1 MAKRIITSAS
11 AERRL
16 LAARTWLADQARGDR
31 EILVL
36 APTRGAA
43 DDLLYRAC
51 PAGAGLLGV
60 HRLTPL
66 QLASDLATRP
76 LAAQGRVPVTHLGIE
91 ALAARS
97 IALCGQAGK
106 LSYFNP
112 VIDAPGLARALAAT
126 LRELRAYAVD
136 GRALAATGP
145 PGRDLSHL
153 VATYEEELKR
163 WSLADEALLLGLAG
177 QEIERATHRLVGLPL
192 LVLDG
197 SPLALTERRFLAPLV
212 DLAPDAVATVAAG
225 DDEGRAALEE
235 IFQVAAEELEPAHAG
250 RATSK
255 LERLRRR
262 VFQPEIPADADE
274 APDADDSSVLF
285 LAAPGE
291 GRETIEIARRIRG
304 LVDEGLEFDSV
315 AILLRDPEAY
325 LPLVE
330 EALRRAE
337 IPACFTRGTARPH
350 PSGRAFLALL
360 ACAGENYSASRF
372 AEYLS
377 LGEVPEVDEAGAP
390 PIKEVPWVEPRGDQL
405 VFKSFLPEPTAEDE
419 ESDESTAAA
428 ADGDELAVVAGTLQ
442 TPWKWEELLVD
453 AAVLGGRDRWER
465 RLDGLAAE
473 LEMQIR
479 ELGDEDV
486 GRRKHMARQRD
497 RLAHLKRFALP
508 VVEILA
514 VLPEAASWGD
524 WLDALEQLASRVL
537 RRPEKVLEVLAE
549 LRPMDEVGPVTLDEV
564 HRVLEERLTFLR
576 SDPPERRYGRV
587 LVATIEEARGR
598 GFDTVFLPG
607 LAEGIF
613 PRRASED
620 PLLLDAYRERLGA
633 ALPTQAKR
641 VTRERL
647 LLRIAAG
654 AARSR
659 LVISYPNLDPLRGRA
674 RVPSFYA
681 LDVLRAAEGRLPDLR
696 QLEARAATESAS
708 LLGWPAPRVPQ
719 AAIDAAEYD
728 LSVLE
733 PLLRQPPAD
742 SKGKGRFLLETN
754 DWLGRSL
761 RSRYRRWRPSFSAAD
776 GLVGPDDA
784 TREALTRHRLRNRGY
799 SPTALQNYAT
809 CPYRFLLQAIHR
821 LRPRDQAAPLEQLDP
836 LTRGSLFHEVQF
848 ELLGALRERNLLP
861 MREESLP
868 ELFDLADQTLVR
880 IAGRYEEELAPA
892 IPRVWRSEM
901 VGIRIDLRGWIR
913 AVTGAAEAW
922 RPAYFELSFGLPRQP
937 GHDPASRREEA
948 AVLDGIRLRGSID
961 VVEADDRRGTLRVTD
976 HKTGRA
982 LKRRNLQVGGGE
994 TLQPLLY
1001 ALAVEDLLGRPVASG
1016 RLFYCTRRGEYQAL
1030 EVPLDDGSRKQIAQV
1045 LELIDRAVAEGF
1057 LPAAPRERA
1066 CTWCDY
1072 RLVCGPFE
1080 EMRVKRKKKEQ
1091 LVTLEKLREMP

>member
-1 MAKRIITSAS
+1 MAKRILTSAN
-11 AERRL
+11 AEQRL
-16 LAARTWLADQARGDR
+16 LEARTWLAGQAGDGR

-43 DDLLYRAC
+43 DDLLHRAC
-51 PAGAGLLGV
+51 PAGSGLLGI
-60 HRLTPL
+60 HRVTPV
-66 QLASDLATRP
+66 QLAADLATRP

-97 IALCGQAGK
+97 IALCAQAGE
-106 LSYFNP
+106 LAYFHP
-112 VIDAPGLARALAAT
+112 VVDAPGLARALAAT
-126 LRELRAYAVD
+126 LREIRAYDVD
-136 GRALAATGP
+136 RRALAATGP
-145 PGRDLSHL
+145 PGLDLSHL
-153 VATYEEELKR
+153 VSTYQEELER
-163 WSLADEALLLGLAG
+163 WSLVDEALLLELARR
-177 QEIERATHRLVGLPL
+177 EIECAAHRLVGLPL
-192 LVLDG
+192 LVLDCA
-197 SPLALTERRFLAPLV
+197 PLTVVERRFLAPLV
-212 DLAPDAVATVAAG
+212 DRAPDALATVAGG

-235 IFQVAAEELEPAHAG
+235 IFRVATEELDPAPAG
-250 RATSK
+250 RTTSK

-262 VFQPEIPADADE
+262 IFQPELAADEDE
-274 APDADDSSVLF
+274 APNTDDASVLF

-291 GRETIEIARRIRG
+291 GREAIEIARRIRG
-304 LVDEGLEFDSV
+304 LVDEGLEFDAI

-337 IPACFTRGTARPH
+337 IPAYFTRGTARPH

-377 LGEVPEVDEAGAP
+377 LGEVPALDPAGAP
-390 PIKEVPWVEPRGDQL
+390 PLREVPWVEPRGDQL
-405 VFKSFLPEPTAEDE
+405 VFKSFLPEPTPEDE
-419 ESDESTAAA
+419 SIAA
-428 ADGDELAVVAGTLQ
+428 ADGDDEMAVVAGTLQ

-479 ELGDEDV
+479 ELGEEDI
-486 GRRKHMARQRD
+486 GRRKHLRRQRD

-514 VLPEAASWGD
+514 TLPEAASWGD
-524 WLDALEQLASRVL
+524 WLDALVELASRVL

-549 LRPMDEVGPVTLDEV
+549 LRPMDEVGPVTLDDV

-576 SDPPERRYGRV
+576 SDPPDRRYGRV
-587 LVATIEEARGR
+587 LVATIEQARGR
-598 GFDTVFLPG
+598 AFDTVFLPG

-620 PLLLDAYRERLGA
+620 PLLLDAYRERLGS
-633 ALPTQAKR
+633 ALPTQATR
-641 VTRERL
+641 VNRERL

-654 AARSR
+654 AARAR

-696 QLEARAATESAS
+696 QLEARAATESAA
-708 LLGWPAPRVPQ
+708 LLGWPAPRVPE

-733 PLLRQPPAD
+733 PLLRQPAAD

-754 DWLGRSL
+754 DWLGQSL

-776 GLVGPDDA
+776 GLVGADGETCEVLA
-784 TREALTRHRLRNRGY
+784 RYRLRQCGY
-799 SPTALQNYAT
+799 SPTALQSYAI
-809 CPYRFLLQAIHR
+809 CPYRFLLYAIHR
-821 LRPRDQAAPLEQLDP
+821 LRPRDEAAPLEQLDP

-861 MREESLP
+861 MREESLA

-892 IPRVWRSEM
+892 IPRVWKSEIE
-901 VGIRIDLRGWIR
+901 GIRIDLRGWIR

-922 RPAYFELSFGLPRQP
+922 RPAYFELSFGLGRQP
-937 GHDPASRREEA
+937 GHDPSSRREEA
-948 AVLDGIRLRGSID
+948 TVLGGIRLRGSID
-961 VVEADDRRGTLRVTD
+961 VVEVDDERSTLRVTD
-976 HKTGRA
+976 HKTGKA
-982 LKRRNLQVGGGE
+982 LKRSHLRVGGGE

-1001 ALAVEDLLGRPVASG
+1001 ALAVEDLLGRPVTSG
-1016 RLFYCTRRGEYQAL
+1016 RLFYCTRRGEYQVL
-1030 EVPLDDGSRKQIAQV
+1030 EVPLDDGSRQQIAQV
-1045 LELIDRAVAEGF
+1045 LELIDHAIGEGF
-1057 LPAAPRERA
+1057 LPAAPREQA

-1080 EMRVKRKKKEQ
+1080 QMRVKRKKKEQ
-1091 LVTLEKLREMP
+1091 LVTLGKLREMA